1 MDKGNLKLDKEK
13 RDLLIVRKFVSSE
26 DIEKK
31 DIGKSVEEPEKKK
44 INRVS
49 TGIPGLDKITEGGFI
64 PNSVVMVSGEAGT
77 GKTIFATQF
86 IWNALCMGENGL
98 YVTLQQTAGDI
109 KKDVA
114 TFGRDFD
121 KAEEIG
127 QCRILYTEPQDMK
140 KIIALILRN
149 VRDLKAERVVIDS
162 ITMLAEYAEKE
173 RDIRFHLSRLLQGL
187 KKMGITA
194 LVTSEVEE
202 GSHNLSKF
210 GIEEYLVD
218 GVVVLKCGVDVGL
231 GGKPRSLYVK
241 KLRRTSH
248 DLNIHP
254 FEISDRGI
262 KVIG

>member
-1 MDKGNLKLDKEK
+1 MDKGNIKLNKEN
-13 RDLLIVRKFVSSE
+13 RDLLIVKKFISDEEIEKSSE
-26 DIEKK
+26 KPVKK
-31 DIGKSVEEPEKKK
+31 VD
-44 INRVS
+44 RVS
-49 TGIPGLDKITEGGFI
+49 TGIPGLDKIIGGGFI
-64 PNSVVMVSGEAGT
+64 PNSVVMVSGESGT
-77 GKTIFATQF
+77 GKTILATQY

-98 YVTLQQTAGDI
+98 YVTLQQTADDI
-109 KKDVA
+109 KDDVA
-114 TFGRDFD
+114 VLGRNFR

-127 QCRILYTEPQDMK
+127 QCRILYAEPQDMK
-140 KIIALILRN
+140 KIIAITLKN
-149 VRDLKAERVVIDS
+149 VRDLKAKRVVIDS
-162 ITMLAEYAEKE
+162 ITMLAEYAERE
-173 RDIRFHLSRLLQGL
+173 RDIRFSLSRLIQEL
-187 KKMGITA
+187 KKMGVTA

-202 GSHNLSKF
+202 GSHALSKF

-218 GVVVLKCGVDVGL
+218 GVIVLKCGLDVGL